1 MVGRYTLTA
10 KHPGTTRYV
19 PGTNVELAFRTT
31 GFDWKYRGLLVDA
44 VNAAN
49 ETVGSFSFA
58 DASNRLFWEPPR
70 CPGALAHTSAD
81 AKPFG
86 VTLTYTAPPAG
97 TATSTSFWAISP
109 RFSGPPDPHTCRM
122 RFPRFS
128 GPPNPHTCR
137 MRFPR
142 FLGPPNPHTCRMRF
156 PRFSGPPNPHTCR
169 MRFPRFLGQPN
180 PHTCRMRRSTWY
192 LCCSGADWCLESDVV
207 TNLGLQALAASGSGL
222 W

>member
-137 MRFPR
+137 MR
-142 FLGPPNPHTCRMRF
+142 
-156 PRFSGPPNPHTCR
+156 
-169 MRFPRFLGQPN
+169 
-180 PHTCRMRRSTWY
+180 RSTWY